1 MNGPPNSANPRAR
14 THLHPS
20 AGLDRRSIRW
30 LLAGNALTLGLAL
43 WQGASVA
50 SLLWPF
56 WFQSLVIGVFN
67 FRRMRA
73 LRAFSTRGMS
83 DGGGKRI
90 PETEAGKRSTANF
103 FLGHYGGFHVAYLL
117 FLAAL
122 AWPQPHEWRWM
133 LPAMLALV
141 LVQARVHRDQVAADA
156 TARPSLTLMM
166 LAPYLRVLPMHL
178 ILIVGA
184 VLVPTG
190 AMALMLTMVLKT
202 LADLATHE
210 IERRIHAGSGT
221 PASGRT

>member
-1 MNGPPNSANPRAR
+1 MSRDVERTSPSMPAAPSRALADRSGP
-14 THLHPS
+14 
-20 AGLDRRSIRW
+20 GL

-90 PETEAGKRSTANF
+90 AETEAGKRSTGNF
-103 FLGHYGGFHVAYLL
+103 FLGHYGGFHLAYLL
-117 FLAAL
+117 FLAAF
-122 AWPQPHEWRWM
+122 AMPQPEEWRFI

-141 LVQARVHRDQVAADA
+141 LVQARVHRDQVAADVA
-156 TARPSLTLMM
+156 ARPSLTLMM

-184 VLVPTG
+184 VMAPTG
-190 AMALMLTMVLKT
+190 AMALALTVVLKT

-221 PASGRT
+221 NESGQT

>member
-1 MNGPPNSANPRAR
+1 MNHEAD
-14 THLHPS
+14 PS
-20 AGLDRRSIRW
+20 PVVSVAPSRLAADRSSIGL

-83 DGGGKRI
+83 GGGGRRV

-117 FLAAL
+117 FLAAFVM
-122 AWPQPHEWRWM
+122 PQPHEWRWM
-133 LPAMLALV
+133 LPAMLALM
-141 LVQARVHRDQVAADA
+141 LVQARVHRDQTTADA
-156 TARPSLTLMM
+156 AARPSLTLMM
-166 LAPYLRVLPMHL
+166 LAPYLRMLPMHL

-184 VLVPTG
+184 VLAPAG
-190 AMALMLTMVLKT
+190 AIALGLTVVLKT

-210 IERRIHAGSGT
+210 IERRIHAGSDA
-221 PASGRT
+221 PASDRA